1 MAKKIFNFGERLAL
15 YEDLPANTQYNTM
28 PEPNIENINN
38 IIQYTGDTNQNYTN
52 GYYYK
57 CVSDGQEPATYSW
70 QRVDVQPGGD
80 LSNYVEAIQLP
91 ITLLSLQPG
100 MSSAEIVECLGGQSN
115 VDKLLDAFDN
125 HKPIF
130 GVSVMTGPYSPGDY
144 IQIPVSI
151 KWIDMSGDGDWAYF
165 NAIVSGESWDIVIRC
180 DHLIWSVISV
190 TQTPLN
196 PQFNSLPA
204 ADVEHVGQII
214 QYTGTTTGN
223 YITGYFYIC
232 VSNGGNP
239 ETYSWEQV
247 DVQTQGTPFYLGSV
261 SDYTSQNPLDIS
273 VLEPGLYCIGVNTWN
288 DVLYV
293 NGNVNGV
300 PLTGTLS
307 VAAGNSSFN
316 NYIAYLQ
323 LTQKINTCTPTTSG
337 VNVGK
342 VYINA
347 TYAGQETVAYHTKSL
362 QVIINSA
369 GTACTIDN
377 SSSSVFTLKVV
388 TQNDNQTITG
398 RKTFSTL
405 PETSIAPTENYHM
418 VNKKYVDDAIVAA
431 VAEIDI
437 TSREIVQ
444 TLPTQDISTKTIY
457 MVPSSTPG
465 TQNVYNEYMYIN
477 NAWELIGSTAI
488 DLSNYYTKTEVD
500 TMISNINS
508 QIGDIASVLA
518 QLVNTVVPMNTV
530 LYTQSVSVDG
540 NSGTYKVKAI
550 EHHIDTDY
558 YVLEYSFM
566 NTSSN
571 TIEGLMLNEIYDD
584 GENPVQYIP
593 LLWTY
598 DIEPGETVVLTSY
611 WQNAATYAAS
621 LDKYDN
627 TQNITV
633 EVGEVNDA
641 STFTQDL
648 PLSNLGF
655 TTDVV
660 AHTTAYN
667 SNDVTGGFTCTT
679 FDRTGGSEDPYT
691 VPEEFRVVWINQNNQ
706 TFGTLSEPVNG
717 SLTMTRSY
725 HGFDAAQFDSTNT
738 KFFLAKTADIVNC
751 TYQEFLDA
759 YNAFINGGV

>member
-15 YEDLPANTQYNTM
+15 YDDLIYKPENNYIIDATSVLDWETIIYNAHLGEYIEIEDVTLLASLNAIINNEQYKHKLNDLVVILKLAGSTYTPDSMILTSTSILDDSSYSDADGYGNDRLTIHFIGGERKRLYHFAFIYGDVGYGDTTWYYCCTKYYDTRDIDFELHQVRTQYNIM
-28 PEPNIENINN
+28 PAASLNYWNYIV
-38 IIQYTGDTNQNYTN
+38 QYVGSTNQNYTN
-52 GYYYK
+52 GYFYK
-57 CVSDGQEPATYSW
+57 CVSDGQNPA
-70 QRVDVQPGGD
+70 
-80 LSNYVEAIQLP
+80 
-91 ITLLSLQPG
+91 
-100 MSSAEIVECLGGQSN
+100 
-115 VDKLLDAFDN
+115 
-125 HKPIF
+125 
-130 GVSVMTGPYSPGDY
+130 
-144 IQIPVSI
+144 
-151 KWIDMSGDGDWAYF
+151 
-165 NAIVSGESWDIVIRC
+165 
-180 DHLIWSVISV
+180 
-190 TQTPLN
+190 
-196 PQFNSLPA
+196 
-204 ADVEHVGQII
+204 
-214 QYTGTTTGN
+214 
-223 YITGYFYIC
+223 
-232 VSNGGNP
+232 
-239 ETYSWEQV
+239 TYSWEQV
-247 DVQTQGTPFYLGSV
+247 DVQTQGTPFYLGSA

-362 QVIINSA
+362 RVIINSA

-465 TQNVYNEYMYIN
+465 IQNVYDEYMYIN

-500 TMISNINS
+500 AMVQALAA
-508 QIGDIASVLA
+508 QIGNISSVLA
-518 QLVNTVVPMNTV
+518 QLVDTVEPLNTT
-530 LYTQSVSVDG
+530 LYTENVTVGG
-540 NSGTYKVKAI
+540 NSGTYTVVAK

-558 YVLEYSFM
+558 YVLEYTFE
-566 NTSSN
+566 NTSNN
-571 TIEGLMLNEIYDD
+571 TIEGLMLDEIYDD
-584 GENPVQYIP
+584 GVNPAQHVP
-593 LLWTY
+593 LLWIY
-598 DIEPGETVVLTSY
+598 DIEPGEIVTLTSY
-611 WQNAATYAAS
+611 WQDPVTYQVS
-621 LDKYDN
+621 LDKYDDD
-627 TQNITV
+627 QNITI
-633 EVGEVNDA
+633 ECDETDNA
-641 STFTQDL
+641 TTFTQDL
-648 PLSNLGF
+648 PLANLGF

-667 SNDVTGGFTCTT
+667 SSDVTGGFTCTT

-706 TFGTLSEPVNG
+706 TFGTLSEPVSG